1 MADVAPLASRRAFL
15 LGALSSLALASPL
28 GAFGAFGCADR
39 DTTLSRDGTVA
50 AYFPDDG
57 LEAARAIAGRW
68 LAVAAPGATEDDL
81 RRLVAPTQALVDASP
96 DAESAI
102 EALRAR
108 VRDDF
113 GSGAIANVDGWTFA
127 LTELHLCVLVEIHA

>member
-1 MADVAPLASRRAFL
+1 MATLASRRAFL
-15 LGALSSLALASPL
+15 LGALSCVAVASPF
-28 GAFGAFGCADR
+28 GAFGAVGCADR

-57 LEAARAIAGRW
+57 LEAARAIAARW
-68 LAVAAPGATEDDL
+68 LAVTAPGATEQDL
-81 RRLVAPTQALVDASP
+81 RRLVAPTQALIDASP

-102 EALRAR
+102 AALRAR

-113 GSGAIANVDGWTFA
+113 ASGAIANVDGWTFA
-127 LTELHLCVLVEIHA
+127 LTELDLCVLVEIHA